1 MKVKL
6 NVLERITMIGLLPKE
21 ENYLTYK
28 MITELKMDLSFSDAE
43 WKKYGLEVLP
53 NGRTAWKNG
62 KPVKEIE
69 IPDVIMVMVKA
80 KLVSLETAKKI
91 NGDNVSLYERFIL
104 DKTKTTFKRKIVKQV
119 TKK

>member
-28 MITELKMDLSFSDAE
+28 MITDLKMKLSFSDDE
-43 WKKYGLEVLP
+43 YKKCGITVLP
-53 NGRTAWKNG
+53 DGRVTWKNG
-62 KPVKEIE
+62 KITKEIE

-80 KLVSLETAKKI
+80 KLESIEKGKKI
-91 NGDNVSLYERFIL
+91 NEDNVSLYERFIL
-104 DKTKTTFKRKIVKQV
+104 SKTI